1 MRKLNT
7 ENGEDGN
14 TPILWNAVV
23 DTWGV
28 ITDDSQV
35 TRWKELGRT

>member
-7 ENGEDGN
+7 EDGEDGD

-23 DTWGV
+23 DTCEGV
-28 ITDDSQV
+28 KYPAIVSS
-35 TRWKELGRT
+35 